1 MYNAL
6 LHAHSGLRWIALI
19 LLLAAIINAAKSQ
32 SSGQYV
38 KKDKMINLFAM
49 IMLHIQLLIGLGLFF
64 INSHSKI
71 TYVSGW
77 MSETVYRFYG
87 LEHILG
93 MVVAITLVTLG
104 RKKAEGLHNTR
115 DKHRRIMF
123 SYLLGLLII
132 LVSIP
137 WPFREVLGAHWF

>member
-19 LLLAAIINAAKSQ
+19 LLLLAIVNAARSQ
-32 SSGQYV
+32 SSGRYV

-64 INSHSKI
+64 INSQGKVA
-71 TYVSGW
+71 YVSGW
-77 MSETVYRFYG
+77 MSETMYRFYG
-87 LEHILG
+87 LEHIVG
-93 MVVAITLVTLG
+93 MVLAIALVTLG
-104 RKKAEGLHNTR
+104 RKKAERLHNTR

-123 SYLLGLLII
+123 SYLLGLLLI

-137 WPFREVLGAHWF
+137 WPFRAALGGQWF

>member
-32 SSGQYV
+32 TSGQYV

-49 IMLHIQLLIGLGLFF
+49 IMLHIQLLIGFGLYF
-64 INSHSKI
+64 INAHSKVA
-71 TYVSGW
+71 YVSGW
-77 MSETVYRFYG
+77 MGETMYRFYG
-87 LEHILG
+87 LEHIVG
-93 MVVAITLVTLG
+93 MLLAITVVTLG
-104 RKKAEGLHNTR
+104 RKKAEKLQNTR

-123 SYLLGLLII
+123 SYLLGLLLI

-137 WPFREVLGAHWF
+137 WPFRAALGAQWF